1 MQLLEELYY
10 GNIRPNARAY
20 APDSAYMEA
29 VACGRRSSE
38 KLLPTLTDA
47 QRETFEKYVDA
58 QDEASGIA
66 RCDAFACGFRLGMRL
81 AMEAAANEDFL

>member
-10 GNIRPNARAY
+10 GNIRSNARAY

-29 VACGRRSSE
+29 VACGRSSSE

-66 RCDAFACGFRLGMRL
+66 RYDAFACGFRLGMRL